1 MYNFKVNDVEM
12 MSAKYV
18 IYSFNIQARKKSFIK
33 SKRYVWEH
41 Y

>member
-12 MSAKYV
+12 MSAIYV
-18 IYSFNIQARKKSFIK
+18 IYSFNIQARKK
-33 SKRYVWEH
+33 H